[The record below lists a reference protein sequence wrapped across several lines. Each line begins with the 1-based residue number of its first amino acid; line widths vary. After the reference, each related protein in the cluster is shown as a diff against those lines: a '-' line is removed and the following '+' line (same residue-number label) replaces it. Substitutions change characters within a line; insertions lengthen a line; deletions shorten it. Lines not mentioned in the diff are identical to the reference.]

1 MHPDSSILAEW
12 LINEGVRAVSL
23 VPGMEIDPFLLQLA
37 ELPEVRTVVATHEGA
52 AGFIADG
59 YARASQR
66 IGVCLGIG
74 APGAS
79 NMLTAAVTA
88 QADDSPVL
96 FITGNVPVHLDQ
108 TGTFQDGGPSGTNDV
123 GLFGQAVR
131 YAATVENPA
140 CLEEQLHLAAAAMH
154 QLPFAPGHLSIPYD
168 VQEAK
173 PIRSSCPFKAERASL
188 ETEAENA
195 AHLEQTLSV
204 LARARNL
211 VILAGGRTV
220 LPDAAEPLRRFAEK
234 FSIPVATTLAA
245 KGVLPENHPL
255 SLGNFGYAGMRRAN
269 EALLRPDVEL
279 LLILGADFNE
289 RDSLCWDHRLKS
301 TGRTLVR
308 IDPKKTDYRHGL
320 EADIEWRADCA
331 SVLNQFLGLA
341 EGRLASLRETA
352 PTRQDWIEQLM
363 AVPRAYPAP
372 LSDASEV
379 SSVPLDEV
387 IQELRKSLPEDT
399 NLIVDAGLQRVFA
412 GHYWLALRP
421 HSFFSACGLAPMG
434 WAIGAAI
441 GAKLARPD
449 QPVVVV
455 TGDGCMRTHG
465 FEIATMARYG
475 LPIIVVVCNNQA
487 YGSIHRRFKSH
498 RTAAQL
504 TLLSPVDWPQ
514 FARALGAESTRA
526 STPAELRAALEQAIQ
541 HGAAR
546 SSAPAKPWVI
556 DVATPLTQGISNPA
570 AAPAA
575 ILAVKKAA
583 GIGKPKANEFH

>member
-1 MHPDSSILAEW
+1 M
-12 LINEGVRAVSL
+12 R
-23 VPGMEIDPFLLQLA
+23 
-37 ELPEVRTVVATHEGA
+37 
-52 AGFIADG
+52 
-59 YARASQR
+59 
-66 IGVCLGIG
+66 
-74 APGAS
+74 
-79 NMLTAAVTA
+79 
-88 QADDSPVL
+88 
-96 FITGNVPVHLDQ
+96 
-108 TGTFQDGGPSGTNDV
+108 
-123 GLFGQAVR
+123 
-131 YAATVENPA
+131 
-140 CLEEQLHLAAAAMH
+140 
-154 QLPFAPGHLSIPYD
+154 QLPFAPGHLSVPYD

-173 PIRSSCPFKAERASL
+173 PVRSPCVSKPQRAPL
-188 ETEAENA
+188 GTEAENLA
-195 AHLEQTLSV
+195 RLEQALV
-204 LARARNL
+204 LLAQARKV

-220 LPDAAEPLRRFAEK
+220 LPDAAEPLRLFAEK
-234 FSIPVATTLAA
+234 FGIPVATTLAA

-269 EALLRPDVEL
+269 EALLREDVEL
-279 LLILGADFNE
+279 LLVLGADFNE

-301 TGRTLVR
+301 ATRTLIR
-308 IDPKKTDYRHGL
+308 IDPKKTAYRHGL
-320 EADIEWRADCA
+320 EADMEWHADCA
-331 SVLNQFLGLA
+331 TVLTQFLAQAGGPLV
-341 EGRLASLRETA
+341 SLLETI
-352 PTRQDWIEQLM
+352 PVRQNWIEQLM

-372 LSDASEV
+372 LSDKSEV
-379 SSVPLDEV
+379 SSVPLDQV
-387 IQELRKSLPEDT
+387 IQELRNALPEDT

-514 FARALGAESTRA
+514 FARALGAESARA
-526 STPAELRAALEQAIQ
+526 STPAELRTAVEQALQ
-541 HGAAR
+541 NGAAR
-546 SSAPAKPWVI
+546 SSTPAKPWVI

-575 ILAVKKAA
+575 ILAVKKAT